1 MTNLLLIVMR
11 MQKRFRFPAPVRH
24 LFVCSLILCSAA
36 ACTRTEATPGS
47 GGGTS
52 GAPSGAAAGSAGG
65 RGGAPAAVPVVT
77 APVEVRTMPVTLDA
91 VGTVEAITTVEVR
104 AQAAGQLR
112 EVHFTPGQEVRK
124 DQLLFTIDPG
134 PFEATVRQAEAVLA
148 RDTAQAND
156 ARAQRSRLESLL
168 SRGLI
173 PREQFET
180 QTANVAALEA
190 TMAADQAQVDQA
202 RLNLKY
208 ARITAPIA
216 GRTGA
221 LMSHAGDLVRVND
234 TNPLVTINQLSPIYV
249 TFSVP
254 ARLLTDIRHYQSR
267 GPLTVAATAQS
278 AAPRGGQAGAAP
290 TTDGASGGEGPPAAA
305 QPAASAPTAQGQVSF
320 IDNAVAPTTAT
331 IKLKGTFANTD
342 RSLWPGLFVQ
352 VALQLS

>member
-1 MTNLLLIVMR
+1 M
-11 MQKRFRFPAPVRH
+11 
-24 LFVCSLILCSAA
+24 
-36 ACTRTEATPGS
+36 PG
-47 GGGTS
+47 
-52 GAPSGAAAGSAGG
+52 
-65 RGGAPAAVPVVT
+65 
-77 APVEVRTMPVTLDA
+77 TLRA

-104 AQAAGQLR
+104 AQVAGQLR

-134 PFEATVRQAEAVLA
+134 PFEAAVRQAEAVLA

-254 ARLLTDIRHYQSR
+254 ARLLTDIRRYQSR

-278 AAPRGGQAGAAP
+278 AAPRGGQAGTAP
-290 TTDGASGGEGPPAAA
+290 TNDGGSGGEGTLAAA
-305 QPAASAPTAQGQVSF
+305 RTADSAQTAQGQVSF
-320 IDNAVAPTTAT
+320 IDNAVDPTTAT
-331 IKLKGTFANTD
+331 IKLKGTFANID

-352 VALQLS
+352 VALQLSSQPDAVVVPAIAVQTSQQGQYVYVVKQDHTVEMRNVTVDRQQGDQAVIARGLSGGEEVVTDGQLRLTPGAHVTAAPAERPS